1 MNLDNIPF
9 AFQSK
14 LRLSIIAALVDSP
27 KNFTLL
33 QQVTG
38 ATAGNIGKQLE
49 VLEQEQYVV
58 SKKSFV
64 NKRPNTTYTL
74 SYIGRQEF
82 LDYVELLNS
91 IIEKAN
97 NQNS

>member
-14 LRLSIIAALVDSP
+14 LRLSIIAALVDSS

-33 QQVTG
+33 QQITG

-49 VLEQEQYVV
+49 LLEQEKYVV
-58 SKKSFV
+58 SKKRFI

-74 SYIGRQEF
+74 SNLGRQEF

-91 IIEKAN
+91 IVEKAN
-97 NQNS
+97 NHTL